1 MTIKHLRI
9 FLEIVNTGS
18 MSKAAQSLHF
28 SQPTLSQITKELEEH
43 YGGSLFFRESH
54 GLSLTERGHLLA
66 KEGRQLLDS
75 FDALE
80 HTMVH
85 YEQKQQE
92 GRSYPYQCQG
102 IDYEKASLSSREL
115 FSFTKTQQE
124 DFYLFLRTKPEV
136 SGGILLSTCNRMELF
151 ISWKQDCPLTP
162 FSLIAEFLA
171 IKEDEYTHL
180 LKNYTGKE
188 VLFHLCYLS
197 SGLKSQIFGEDQ
209 IITQVKLAQT
219 MARSFQVTD
228 SYLEVLFRLGIT
240 CGKKIR
246 TELHLTQ
253 RDTSMSHQVA
263 RHCKELGISSVLVI
277 GNGEMA
283 RHVSEILLAN
293 SCRVT
298 MSVRRYKHTEV
309 ALPRGVEGIDYE
321 KIYQC
326 MPKVEGIISATLSP
340 HFTIDY
346 KRFQELSQKP
356 KYLFDLAVPRDIDP
370 NIGEIPEIKLWN
382 VDDLSQGAGTEY
394 QEDLLKESE
403 TIAKKYEKELDK
415 WIYYKEKGG
424 FIP

>member
-18 MSKAAQSLHF
+18 MSKAAQNLHF

-66 KEGRQLLDS
+66 KEGQQLLDS
-75 FDALE
+75 FDTLENTMAL
-80 HTMVH
+80 
-85 YEQKQQE
+85 YEKKQQE

-151 ISWKQDCPLTP
+151 ISFKHESSLSP
-162 FSLIAEFLA
+162 FSLITEFLG
-171 IKEDEYTHL
+171 IKSEDYTHL

-246 TELHLTQ
+246 SELHLTQ

-263 RHCKELGISSVLVI
+263 RHCESLGISSVLVI

-293 SCRVT
+293 SCTVT
-298 MSVRRYKHTEV
+298 MSVRRYKHGEV
-309 ALPRGVEGIDYE
+309 ELPKGVEGIDYD
-321 KIYQC
+321 KIYQW
-326 MPKVEGIISATLSP
+326 MPKVDGIVSATLSP

-346 KRFQELSQKP
+346 KRFQELSHKP

-370 NIGEIPEIKLWN
+370 KIGTLPDMNLYN
-382 VDDLSQGAGTEY
+382 VDDLSQGAGTEHR
-394 QEDLLKESE
+394 EVLLKESE
-403 TIAKKYEKELDK
+403 TIIKKYEKELDK

-424 FIP
+424 FVP